1 MKMKGERWRGS
12 VQIVLQ
18 TKATCSS
25 ERLVNV
31 LRFGTVS
38 NQTAQ
43 PVSQEQNEN
52 VRTQICGVAVVVVV
66 AAASFLLLV
75 SLACLLAGRAEPKG
89 TPSNSCSASPVSVSG
104 HWVRQR
110 FGHWGSGVTILHV
123 PSLVVLPVCP
133 YPPRLEL
140 RTAPEHCRV
149 GMSVFFFPR
158 TFFTVNRSQR
168 SAYVL
173 LYHYGR
179 PATRLG

>member
-66 AAASFLLLV
+66 AAAFLLLV

-104 HWVRQR
+104 LWVRQR
-110 FGHWGSGVTILHV
+110 FGHWGSGVTILQ
-123 PSLVVLPVCP
+123 
-133 YPPRLEL
+133 
-140 RTAPEHCRV
+140 V